1 MLTVSPL
8 QLQKYT
14 NLDQKGN
21 IIAEYIWIDAFG
33 ATRSKARVSQSPT
46 TPKTPSHT
54 HPATSGSRHICGQLR
69 PAIGRGG
76 RQVALP
82 RRPRMESSS
91 QWSASRELL
100 V

>member
-1 MLTVSPL
+1 MLTFSPL

-46 TPKTPSHT
+46 NPPK
-54 HPATSGSRHICGQLR
+54 AAHIPHNPQFGPFQWLMVLLR
-69 PAIGRGG
+69 PIAH
-76 RQVALP
+76 
-82 RRPRMESSS
+82 SDC
-91 QWSASRELL
+91 
-100 V
+100 

>member
-54 HPATSGSRHICGQLR
+54 PLPPTHPATSG
-69 PAIGRGG
+69 
-76 RQVALP
+76 LP
-82 RRPRMESSS
+82 NG
-91 QWSASRELL
+91 
-100 V
+100 